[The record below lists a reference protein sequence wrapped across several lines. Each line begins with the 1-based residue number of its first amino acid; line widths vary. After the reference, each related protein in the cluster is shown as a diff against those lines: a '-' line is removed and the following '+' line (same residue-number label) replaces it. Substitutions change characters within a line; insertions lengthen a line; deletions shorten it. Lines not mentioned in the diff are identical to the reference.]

1 MLRKYLHPH
10 TQYPCGGEQE
20 SLFYFLLAFLFF
32 IEFRERKADVKIRSH
47 SSSGTNV
54 IREIHLGSLK
64 FEIDF
69 AFFCV
74 VWKSFSGGTSHGGDK
89 QSLAGVFPAGL

>member
-32 IEFRERKADVKIRSH
+32 IEFRERKADVKI
-47 SSSGTNV
+47 
-54 IREIHLGSLK
+54 SLQQRHK
-64 FEIDF
+64 CD
-69 AFFCV
+69 
-74 VWKSFSGGTSHGGDK
+74 S
-89 QSLAGVFPAGL
+89 

>member
-54 IREIHLGSLK
+54 IHEIHPGSLK

-69 AFFCV
+69 AFFLC
-74 VWKSFSGGTSHGGDK
+74 
-89 QSLAGVFPAGL
+89 GLEKFQWWNISWR

>member
-1 MLRKYLHPH
+1 MDAKKIFTSTH
-10 TQYPCGGEQE
+10 TVSMWRRAGEF
-20 SLFYFLLAFLFF
+20 FYFLLAFLFF

-54 IREIHLGSLK
+54 IHEIHPGSLK

-69 AFFCV
+69 AFFLC
-74 VWKSFSGGTSHGGDK
+74 
-89 QSLAGVFPAGL
+89 GLEKFQWWNISRR